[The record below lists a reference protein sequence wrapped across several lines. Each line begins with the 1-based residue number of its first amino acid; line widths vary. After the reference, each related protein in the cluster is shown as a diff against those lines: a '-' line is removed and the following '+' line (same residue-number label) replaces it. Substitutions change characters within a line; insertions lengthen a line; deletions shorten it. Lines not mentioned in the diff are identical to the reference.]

1 MKKLGKYGK
10 KVSCVVIGM
19 LCAAAIGACGSTQ
32 SGSQDEK
39 DVRNDISVYE
49 EGADLEGT
57 LTYGTLFIEPQT
69 QHMIDL
75 FMKEHPGVKI
85 ETKVVFDNDVTDEQY
100 NEGLNTLLTEL
111 ASDQRAD
118 IYDATYLPSEIKT
131 KGSGYFEDLNQYID
145 ADPNFNRDDYYDN
158 ILRAAEVDGKLY
170 QIPEGFY
177 YVMLRL
183 NRNITDEL
191 NYEVPDEMDINDL
204 YELYQ
209 QAKPIADDDFTI
221 DVQNN
226 IYVFLPMTEDRAY
239 LKKEEVNFD
248 SENYVDFLRKMQELY
263 QYQPSY
269 ATHAFTDIKSFS
281 GKSVLLNTFT
291 NLLEGSPSG
300 MFEETDTAT
309 KPILLKSTDGKIPFC
324 RIGEDFSMSSGCKDK
339 ALAWEFIKFCIGQ
352 KQFEFE
358 DANSDSYYRNFFTYG
373 SMLNKEN
380 TRQLVAYQLEN
391 DDDTAEKWEAYNEK
405 MCFILP
411 SFIGIMAFY
420 IVPFLLS
427 LYFAVIDNMMNKE
440 WVGLKNFKL
449 LFENELFL
457 SALRNTG
464 IFCGIAIPLGMAI
477 ALLLVLVLKKQRR
490 GRILLILLLIPLI
503 VPSGTVIAFWKYLF
517 ERNGFLDGFLQLFG
531 KNMFDI
537 ENSRWAILI
546 IILMY
551 LWKNI
556 SFSIVLFWSG
566 INWIPQI
573 YHEQCQLDGATG
585 RQEFQYITWI
595 LLKPTTLV
603 VLLMSI
609 VNSFKVFKEIYML
622 YGAYPSPYVYMLQ
635 HYMNNQF
642 LSLNMQKLSAAAW
655 CMFLILGIFLGIIY
669 RVQRKNLDYL

>member
-269 ATHAFTDIKSFS
+269 VTYAFTDIKSFS

-309 KPILLKSTDGKIPFC
+309 KPILLKSTDGKIPFW

-405 MCFILP
+405 V
-411 SFIGIMAFY
+411 SAKAFR
-420 IVPFLLS
+420 
-427 LYFAVIDNMMNKE
+427 D
-440 WVGLKNFKL
+440 
-449 LFENELFL
+449 
-457 SALRNTG
+457 
-464 IFCGIAIPLGMAI
+464 
-477 ALLLVLVLKKQRR
+477 
-490 GRILLILLLIPLI
+490 
-503 VPSGTVIAFWKYLF
+503 
-517 ERNGFLDGFLQLFG
+517 LQL
-531 KNMFDI
+531 DT
-537 ENSRWAILI
+537 
-546 IILMY
+546 
-551 LWKNI
+551 
-556 SFSIVLFWSG
+556 
-566 INWIPQI
+566 
-573 YHEQCQLDGATG
+573 ATKP
-585 RQEFQYITWI
+585 I
-595 LLKPTTLV
+595 LLKSTDGKIPFWRIGEDFSMSSGCKDKALAWEFIKFCIGQKQFEFEDANSDSYYRNFFTYGSMLNKENTRQLV
-603 VLLMSI
+603 AYQLENDDDTAEKWEAYNEKVSAKAFRDLQLDSI
-609 VNSFKVFKEIYML
+609 LTEIRNECMEQKITPEECAKLFQQRAELYVNE
-622 YGAYPSPYVYMLQ
+622 
-635 HYMNNQF
+635 
-642 LSLNMQKLSAAAW
+642 
-655 CMFLILGIFLGIIY
+655 
-669 RVQRKNLDYL
+669 